1 VGKFQVILIAYLFT
15 ISHAYAQIPAVVNIT
30 INGQTHQ
37 VTELIAHRH
46 YPQESYTY
54 KTLDS
59 IYTLT
64 INKQQ
69 YIQNKPILKYV
80 PDNRPFYIKHPIL
93 HYSVLLFNTAS
104 MIMNIIQLVRI

>member
-1 VGKFQVILIAYLFT
+1 LP
-15 ISHAYAQIPAVVNIT
+15 AYAQIPGVVNIT
-30 INGQTHQ
+30 IHNQTHQ

-46 YPQESYTY
+46 YPKESYTY

-69 YIQNKPILKYV
+69 YKDNKAILKYV
-80 PDNRPFYIKHPIL
+80 PDNRPFYIKHPII
-93 HYSVLLFNTAS
+93 HYTVLMFNTAS
-104 MIMNIIQLVRI
+104 MVMNIVQLVKL